1 MRISDWSS
9 DVCSSDLR
17 IRLRRAGVHQIHFVW
32 VLMRKRNRSGYL
44 SRRTIRPYG
53 GRVGRFC
60 RATQRLPDF
69 QHQFIGEVAA
79 GDLLPTDDSVDEI
92 NGIVVGR
99 KGHQYAA
106 IEYFHAALIDEFG
119 FEAD

>member
-1 MRISDWSS
+1 MVRAIPRQRQPVGEW
-9 DVCSSDLR
+9 R

-32 VLMRKRNRSGYL
+32 VLMRKRKRSGYL

-92 NGIVVGR
+92 RSEEHTSELQSLMRIS
-99 KGHQYAA
+99 YAV
-106 IEYFHAALIDEFG
+106 FCLKK
-119 FEAD
+119 

>member
-1 MRISDWSS
+1 MVRAIPRQRQPDGEW
-9 DVCSSDLR
+9 R

-32 VLMRKRNRSGYL
+32 VLMRKRKRSGYL

-79 GDLLPTDDSVDEI
+79 GDRSEEHTSDLQSLMRHS
-92 NGIVVGR
+92 
-99 KGHQYAA
+99 YAVFCLKKKNN
-106 IEYFHAALIDEFG
+106 EKK
-119 FEAD
+119 